1 MIGATLDRRI
11 AADGDG
17 GADGANAGG
26 AAVSAFLDDYFARQ
40 LERATSHG
48 DDYVR
53 LWAAARD
60 GAAGGKRI
68 RPELVL
74 AAHAA
79 FAGAST
85 AESVRL
91 ASAFELLHTAF
102 VMHDDVIDHDLVRR
116 GAPNVAGRF
125 ALDGVGRGLP
135 VDRANDYGEASAI
148 LAGDLLIAGALR
160 VVAELEAPRQ
170 VRASLLGIV
179 DECVFLAAAGEHAD
193 VRHAG
198 AAAAPGERDILAMIE
213 NKTASYSFSAP
224 LQAGAVLGGASA
236 ASVARL
242 GEVGRHL
249 GVAFQLRDDVLGVFG
264 SASVT
269 GKSSLSDLREGK
281 QTLLVAYARAH
292 PDWHHAAAGF
302 GSPELDDA
310 GATGLRRAIESSG
323 ARDRVERLIDAR
335 CAAAVDAIAA
345 AGLPYG
351 LHETLTATART
362 CTERAR

>member
-11 AADGDG
+11 DGDG
-17 GADGANAGG
+17 I
-26 AAVSAFLDDYFARQ
+26 AVSEFLDDYFARQ
-40 LERATSHG
+40 LERAARHG
-48 DDYVR
+48 DDYVQ
-53 LWAAARD
+53 LWVAARD

-79 FAGAST
+79 FAGSGT

-102 VMHDDVIDHDLVRR
+102 LMHDDVIDHDLVRR

-160 VVAELEAPRQ
+160 VVAELDAPRS
-170 VRASLLGIV
+170 VRASLLEIV

-193 VRHAG
+193 VRQAG
-198 AAAAPGERDILAMIE
+198 AAPGEHDILAMIE

-224 LQAGAVLGGASA
+224 LQAGAVLGGAPA

-264 SASVT
+264 SATVT

-281 QTLLVAYARAH
+281 ETLLVAYARVH
-292 PDWHHAAAGF
+292 PDWDRAAAGF

-310 GATGLRRAIESSG
+310 GAAGLRRAIESSG

-345 AGLPYG
+345 AGLPHG
-351 LHETLTATART
+351 LQKTLTVTART

>member
-11 AADGDG
+11 DRD
-17 GADGANAGG
+17 G
-26 AAVSAFLDDYFARQ
+26 AAVSEFLDDFFARR
-40 LERATSHG
+40 LERAAGHG
-48 DDYVR
+48 EDYVR
-53 LWAAARD
+53 LWDAARD

-68 RPELVL
+68 RPRLVL

-79 FAGAST
+79 FAGSST
-85 AESVRL
+85 MDSVRL

-102 VMHDDVIDHDLVRR
+102 LVHDDVIDHDLVRR

-125 ALDGVGRGLP
+125 ALDGIGRGMP
-135 VDRANDYGEASAI
+135 ADRANDYGEASAI

-160 VVAELEAPRQ
+160 MVAELEAPHS
-170 VRASLLGIV
+170 VRAGLLEIV

-198 AAAAPGERDILAMIE
+198 AAPGERDVLAMIE

-242 GEVGRHL
+242 GAIGRHL

-264 SASVT
+264 SAEVT
-269 GKSSLSDLREGK
+269 GKSALSDLREGK
-281 QTLLVAYARAH
+281 ETLLVAYARAH
-292 PDWHHAAAGF
+292 PDWTRACQGF
-302 GSPELDDA
+302 GSPELDEA
-310 GATGLRRAIESSG
+310 GAARLRRAIESSG

-335 CAAAVDAIAA
+335 CSAAIEAIAA
-345 AGLPYG
+345 AELPRS
-351 LHETLTATART
+351 LQEALTGTART
-362 CTERAR
+362 CVERAR